1 MSMNV
6 LYIPIVV
13 CTDRYP
19 RSRAASDGD
28 PAPYPYSSSRAT
40 MVNFG
45 KYIKNQTKP
54 EWEPYYLN
62 YNGLKELIKVR
73 S

>member
-1 MSMNV
+1 MYYTFLSLYALTVIAV
-6 LYIPIVV
+6 LP
-13 CTDRYP
+13 
-19 RSRAASDGD
+19 RAASGGD

-45 KYIKNQTKP
+45 KHIKNQSKP